1 MTQEISCEESARLLL
16 GWDHILVLTHA
27 SPDGDTLGSGAA
39 LVRGLRKL
47 NKRARLAL
55 EEPCEKKFRYLLEGL
70 SEESWE
76 PEHVMS
82 VDVADPSLLGKLRE
96 SWEKKVE
103 LAIDHHGTHVDFAEK
118 KWVEPES
125 AATAELIFLLLQELE
140 ASFDRDMADAV
151 YTGLTTD
158 TGCFRYR
165 NVTPRTHRIAAA
177 MIEKGA
183 NAGEINRRMFELK
196 SKQQL
201 EAERRVMD
209 SIRFSS
215 EGKCA
220 IVFLP
225 RSVYEETGAKEGELE
240 GVASL
245 PRQIEGVVIG
255 VTLKEKEN
263 GEIKASV
270 RTNLPADAAKLCSRF
285 GGGGHQGAAGCSFR
299 GISLKE
305 AGEKLEKACGAYLKE
320 LENSFSGNSL

>member
-1 MTQEISCEESARLLL
+1 MTKEISCQESARLLL
-16 GWDHILVLTHA
+16 EWEDILVLTHA

-47 NKRARLAL
+47 GKRARLAL
-55 EEPCEKKFRYLLEGL
+55 EEPPAKKFQYLLDGVLEGQ
-70 SEESWE
+70 WE
-76 PEHVMS
+76 PQHVMT
-82 VDVADPSLLGKLRE
+82 VDVADKSLLGRLRE
-96 SWEKKVE
+96 KWEEKIE
-103 LAIDHHGTHVDFAEK
+103 LAVDHHGTHVDFAQR

-125 AATAELIFLLLQELE
+125 AATTELIYLLLQELGVPL
-140 ASFDRDMADAV
+140 DRETANAV

-177 MIEKGA
+177 MIEAGA
-183 NAGEINRRMFELK
+183 DAGEINRRMFELK

-209 SIRFSS
+209 SIRFSCK
-215 EGKCA
+215 GKCA
-220 IVFLP
+220 MVFLP
-225 RSVYEETGAKEGELE
+225 KAIYEETGAKENELE

-263 GEIKASV
+263 GEVKASV
-270 RTNLPADAAKLCSRF
+270 RTNLPADAAELCGRF
-285 GGGGHQGAAGCSFR
+285 GGGGHKGAAGCSFR
-299 GISLKE
+299 GLSLEE
-305 AGEKLEKACGAYLKE
+305 AGEKLERACEAYLEE
-320 LENSFSGNSL
+320 LEK